1 VFIAFTLAQLGM
13 VLRWRRLRKPGWRR
27 GLTVNG
33 VGMVM
38 TAAVFIVTAA
48 DKFLDGAWII
58 VIVIPLLVALL
69 SAVHRHYTD
78 ITERAA
84 VETPITPS
92 KVHPICIVPVADL
105 NPVALQSLA
114 LARSI
119 TDNVVAVHISD
130 DEEQIARL
138 RAKWEAWGNH
148 VPLEIIESPYR
159 SLVRPLIAYIDAI
172 DRQVREDTLI
182 IVLPE
187 MVATR
192 WWHHLLHNQTALRLK
207 AALLFRP
214 GTVVIN
220 VPYHLQR
227 VPRVRRSL
235 RVRDAADDD
244 I

>member
-1 VFIAFTLAQLGM
+1 
-13 VLRWRRLRKPGWRR
+13 
-27 GLTVNG
+27 
-33 VGMVM
+33 
-38 TAAVFIVTAA
+38 
-48 DKFLDGAWII
+48 
-58 VIVIPLLVALL
+58 VIIPLLVLL
-69 SAVHRHYTD
+69 LRSVHTHYTD
-78 ITERAA
+78 IAERAA
-84 VETPITPS
+84 VETPTTPT
-92 KVHPICIVPVADL
+92 KVKPVVIVPIADL

-119 TDNVVAVHISD
+119 SDNVVAVHIGD

-138 RAKWEAWGNH
+138 RAKWEAWGNK

-172 DRQVREDTLI
+172 DKQVHNDTLI
-182 IVLPE
+182 VVLPE
-187 MVATR
+187 MVATH
-192 WWHHLLHNQTALRLK
+192 WWHNLLHNQTALRLK

-227 VPRVRRSL
+227 VPRVRRKL
-235 RVRDAADDD
+235 RVRDSGNDD